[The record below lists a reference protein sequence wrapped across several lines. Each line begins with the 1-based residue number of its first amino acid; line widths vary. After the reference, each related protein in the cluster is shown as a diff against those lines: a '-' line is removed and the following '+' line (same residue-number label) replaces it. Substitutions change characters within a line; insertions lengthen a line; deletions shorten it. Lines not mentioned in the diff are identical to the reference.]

1 MPSLRALLLI
11 GLAAIGG
18 VFSIWAVRVERLRA
32 SRGEKREGT
41 EPTSTGRKASLL
53 GVGFVTNFF
62 DTLGIGSFAPT
73 TSIFRLFRMVP
84 DHLIPGTLLVGHLL
98 PTVAQ
103 AIIFI
108 TVIQVDPITL
118 VLLIAAAVLGAWLGA
133 GVVAS
138 WPRRAIQIGM
148 GSALLVAASIM
159 LAGMLKLLPAGGDL
173 IALSGVRLGIGLA
186 GNFVLGAL
194 MQIGIGA
201 YAPSLIMFGLLGMNV
216 KAIFP
221 IMMGSCAF
229 LMPAGGFQF
238 VRQGRY
244 APRPALGLTLG
255 GVPAVLLAAFVV
267 RELPLNTLRWL
278 VLGVVVY
285 TALAMLRTGLFH
297 PETEGQR

>member
-1 MPSLRALLLI
+1 MPDLRALLLLLL
-11 GLAAIGG
+11 GATGAAFGG
-18 VFSIWAVRVERLRA
+18 WALWIERHRA
-32 SRGEKREGT
+32 RRAPT
-41 EPTSTGRKASLL
+41 EPTTPRRKAALV
-53 GVGFVTNFF
+53 GVGFITDFF

-73 TSIFRLFRMVP
+73 TSLYRLFRLVP
-84 DHLIPGTLLVGHLL
+84 DQLIPGTLLVGHAL

-103 AIIFI
+103 AIIYI
-108 TVIQVDPITL
+108 TVIQVDTVTL
-118 VLLIAAAVLGAWLGA
+118 CLLIAASVLGAWLGA

-148 GSALLVAASIM
+148 GAALLVAASIM

-173 IALSGVRLGIGLA
+173 IALSGWRLGVGLF

-201 YAPSLIMFGLLGMNV
+201 YAPSLILFGLLGMNV

-229 LMPAGGFQF
+229 IMPAGGVQF

-244 APRPALGLTLG
+244 APRPALALTLG
-255 GVPAVLLAAFVV
+255 GVPGVLLAAFVV
-267 RELPLNTLRWL
+267 REIPLATLRWL
-278 VLGVVVY
+278 VLAVVVY
-285 TALAMLRTGLFH
+285 TAVAMLRTGLFH
-297 PETEGQR
+297 PEPEGQR